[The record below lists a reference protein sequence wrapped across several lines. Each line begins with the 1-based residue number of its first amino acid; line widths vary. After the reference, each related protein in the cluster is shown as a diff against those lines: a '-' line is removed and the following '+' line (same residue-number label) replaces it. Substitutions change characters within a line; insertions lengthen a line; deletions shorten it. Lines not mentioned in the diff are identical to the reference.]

1 MALNNNHSNQ
11 DMDIIK
17 THESQVRS
25 YSRNFPAVLQ
35 KSKDYKVWDKDGN
48 EYIDFFAGAGV
59 LNYGHNNDK
68 IKQALVDYF
77 ENDYIVHS
85 LDMFTEPRANFL
97 EKFNEIIL
105 KPRGLDYKAMF
116 AGPTGTDAVEGALK
130 LARKVTGRTTIMNFT
145 NGFHG
150 VTLGALAAT
159 GNVGKRQGAGVPLPN
174 TVSMPYDGYLPTQ
187 ESLDLVERYIKD
199 GGTGVERPAAMIFE
213 TVQGEGG
220 IHAASMEWIKGIADI
235 AKKYDILLIVDDIQA
250 GNGRTGT
257 FFSFEPAGIYP
268 DIVTVS
274 KSIGG
279 YGMPLSFTLFK
290 EELDIWNPGEHNG
303 TFRGFNPAFIA
314 ATEALTYWE
323 NDDLANHVKENA
335 ELLSEFT
342 KKVEKE
348 YPKLQAEARGRGM
361 FQGVSCGLDGAATE
375 IIQECFSRGLI
386 METSGP
392 NDEVFK
398 FLAPLII
405 DQAGLEK
412 GFTIIEDSIQAVL
425 ANHS

>member
-1 MALNNNHSNQ
+1 MALNNNSSKT
-11 DMDIIK
+11 DKEIIEK
-17 THESQVRS
+17 HESQVRS
-25 YSRNFPAVLQ
+25 YSRNFPTVFQ
-35 KSKDYKVWDKDGN
+35 KSKGYKMWDKEGN
-48 EYIDFFAGAGV
+48 EYIDFFAGAGT

-68 IKQALVDYF
+68 IKKAVVNYF

-85 LDMFTEPRANFL
+85 LDMFTEARADFL
-97 EKFNEIIL
+97 EKFHNTIL

-130 LARKVTGRTTIMNFT
+130 LARTATGRTTIMNFT

-150 VTLGALAAT
+150 VTLGSVAAT
-159 GNVGKRQGAGVPLPN
+159 GNLGKRKAAGVPLTN
-174 TVSMPYDGYLPTQ
+174 TVSIPYDGYLPTR

-199 GGTGVERPAAMIFE
+199 GGTGVELPAGMIFE

-220 IHAASMEWIKGIADI
+220 INAASMEWIKGIADI
-235 AKKYDILLIVDDIQA
+235 AEKYDILLIVDDIQA

-257 FFSFEPAGIYP
+257 FFSFEPAGITP

-279 YGMPLSFTLFK
+279 GLPLSFTLFK
-290 EELDIWNPGEHNG
+290 EELDTWKPGEHNG
-303 TFRGFNPAFIA
+303 TFRGFNPAFVA

-323 NDDLANHVKENA
+323 NDDFANHVKENEKLIA
-335 ELLSEFT
+335 NFT

-348 YPKLQAEARGRGM
+348 YPKLQAESRGRGM
-361 FQGVSCGLDGAATE
+361 FRGVACGLDGAASE
-375 IIQECFSRGLI
+375 IIKECIERVLV

-398 FLAPLII
+398 FLAPLVI
-405 DQAGLEK
+405 DQEGLEK
-412 GFTIIEDSIQAVL
+412 GFAIIEESIQAVL
-425 ANHS
+425 AKY

>member
-1 MALNNNHSNQ
+1 MALNNNNSNQ
-11 DMDIIK
+11 DMEIIK
-17 THESQVRS
+17 KYESQVRS
-25 YSRNFPAVLQ
+25 YSRNFTTVFQ
-35 KSKDYKVWDKDGN
+35 KSKGYKMWDKDGK

-59 LNYGHNNDK
+59 LNYGHNNEK
-68 IKQALVDYF
+68 VKQALLDYF

-97 EKFNEIIL
+97 QKFNETIL
-105 KPRGLDYKAMF
+105 QPRGLDYKAMF

-199 GGTGVERPAAMIFE
+199 GGTGVELPAAMIFE

-220 IHAASMEWIKGIADI
+220 THAASMEWIKGIAAI

-250 GNGRTGT
+250 GNGRTGS

-290 EELDIWNPGEHNG
+290 EELDIWKPGEHNG

-314 ATEALTYWE
+314 ATAALSYWE

-335 ELLSEFT
+335 KLLSAFT

-361 FQGVSCGLDGAATE
+361 FQGVACGLDGAATE
-375 IIQECFSRGLI
+375 IIKECFNRGLV

-392 NDEVFK
+392 DDEVFK

-405 DQAGLEK
+405 DQEGLEK
-412 GFTIIEDSIQAVL
+412 GFAIIEESIQTVL
-425 ANHS
+425 ANH

>member
-1 MALNNNHSNQ
+1 MALNNNNSNQ
-11 DMDIIK
+11 DMNIIK
-17 THESQVRS
+17 KHESQVRS

-35 KSKDYKVWDKDGN
+35 KSKGYKVWDKDGN

-68 IKQALVDYF
+68 IKQALLDYF

-97 EKFNEIIL
+97 EKFHETIL

-235 AKKYDILLIVDDIQA
+235 AKRYDILLILDDIQA

-290 EELDIWNPGEHNG
+290 EELDIWDPGEHNG

-314 ATEALTYWE
+314 ATEALSYWE

-335 ELLSEFT
+335 KLLSEFT

-361 FQGVSCGLDGAATE
+361 FQGVACGLDGAATE
-375 IIQECFSRGLI
+375 IIKECFSRGLI

-412 GFTIIEDSIQAVL
+412 GFAIIEESIQAVL